1 MLLRLVEHLMVE
13 MEALEV
19 AQVFLILAHSHLEQ
33 LEPQLQIKEK
43 MAGLEQQAHSME
55 EVEVEEQE
63 RLDQTPQILLVVLV
77 GMESHHPSQDHQLF
91 AQEEVEERDQL
102 RERVDLVEEEME
114 GQEQHQEAVVQSI
127 LVAEEEEAQTIHLKQ
142 EQAGR
147 VL

>member
-77 GMESHHPSQDHQLF
+77 
-91 AQEEVEERDQL
+91 AI
-102 RERVDLVEEEME
+102 DL
-114 GQEQHQEAVVQSI
+114 A
-127 LVAEEEEAQTIHLKQ
+127 
-142 EQAGR
+142 
-147 VL
+147 